1 MDNNILKNVKK
12 NIIESYMIIL
22 KILMDTNIIW
32 IIPNKVDTGKH
43 NISNSLNQYE
53 IK

>member
-1 MDNNILKNVKK
+1 MDNDILKNVKK
-12 NIIESYMIIL
+12 NIIENNMIIL

-32 IIPNKVDTGKH
+32 IIPNKADTGKH